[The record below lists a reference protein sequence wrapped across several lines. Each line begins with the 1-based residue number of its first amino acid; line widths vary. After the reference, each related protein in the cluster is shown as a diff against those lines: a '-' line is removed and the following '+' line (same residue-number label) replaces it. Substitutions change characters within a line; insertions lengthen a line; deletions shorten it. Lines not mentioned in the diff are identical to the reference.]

1 MKPFEATFD
10 DNIDGRQEKDM
21 PGQYPAHVSRFT
33 SHIIEKSEY
42 KGQKVFNIDFTLA
55 NECNNIEIQRM
66 KKAGIVDGKKKYE
79 KVFIGESNEPD
90 MINAGFMSGKTYR
103 SAGVFLTPNL
113 PTNKRY
119 YNEKYKVFFVKMGIE
134 FPEDND
140 GRLKLYEVEESDV
153 IGLPAIVDLKSY
165 SYFSKKNGEMNHQLR
180 VTDVLSWNDGTKK
193 EFKKEVDP
201 WDE

>member
-10 DNIDGRQEKDM
+10 NDTDGYHQTVM
-21 PGQYPAHVSRFT
+21 PGKYPAHVSKFEA
-33 SHIIEKSEY
+33 IALDG
-42 KGQKVFNIDFTLA
+42 GQKVFNIDFTLA
-55 NECNNIEIQRM
+55 SECDSMEIQRM
-66 KKAGIVDGKKKYE
+66 KKVDFEYE

-153 IGLPAIVDLKSY
+153 IGLPAIVDLRSY
-165 SYFSKKNGEMNHQLR
+165 SYLSKKNGEMNHQLR